1 MTDNPF
7 DQFKPYKDRFKSY
20 HHLPEKG
27 RDKDDILNELSTIA
41 AEEDA
46 KWKTGK
52 CSGTYYHAGDE
63 HREFLNKVSALFTHV
78 NAIQVDT
85 CPSIFKMES
94 EIVSM
99 TAKMM
104 HGDAV
109 KSVNPDDEVC
119 GTVTSGGSESIL
131 MAMKVYR
138 DQARKEK
145 NITEP
150 ELIMPIS
157 AHPAFVKAAQYFGIK
172 VVNAPMLEPDYRID
186 TEAVRSLINSNT
198 IVLIGSAGNYPW
210 GLVDSFEELSNIAL
224 ELGIGLH
231 ADGCLGG
238 FILPWAEKLGYPVP
252 IFDFR
257 LPGLTS
263 MSADTHKFGFGL
275 KGTSVVLYRN
285 KTMRRYQYFQ
295 ALDFPGGTYI
305 SPSMS
310 GSRSGG
316 LTAAAWSA
324 MLYLGEEGYL
334 KTSKAILSVAD
345 QIKQAVQEIPELQ
358 IVGTPTFIISFV
370 SKELDVFHI
379 NDYMAEKGWRFNTLQ
394 KPAGLHFCATMPQTM
409 IPDLGE
415 QFKKD
420 LQASI
425 EYAKANIGNEA
436 KSSALYGMNSTIEG
450 QQMLSELLYDAID
463 YFYTVV

>member
-1 MTDNPF
+1 MTDSLF
-7 DQFKPYKDRFKSY
+7 DSFKPYKDRFESY
-20 HHLPEKG
+20 HQLPEKG
-27 RDKDDILNELSTIA
+27 RDKEDIYKELSTIA
-41 AEEDA
+41 AEENV

-52 CSGTYYHAGDE
+52 CSGTYYHAGEE
-63 HREFLNKVSALFTHV
+63 HREFLNRVFALFSHV

-99 TAKMM
+99 TAKMLN
-104 HGDAV
+104 GDAV
-109 KSVNPDDEVC
+109 KAVNPEDEVC
-119 GTVTSGGSESIL
+119 GTVTTGGSESIL

-138 DQARKEK
+138 DQALNEK
-145 NITEP
+145 HITEP

-157 AHPAFVKAAQYFGIK
+157 AHPAFVKAAEYFGIK
-172 VVNAPMLEPDYRID
+172 VVYAPMLEPDYRID
-186 TEAVRSLINSNT
+186 LEALKKLITKNT

-210 GLVDSFEELSNIAL
+210 GLVDSLEELSEIAL
-224 ELGIGLH
+224 EFNIGLH

-238 FILPWAEKLGYPVP
+238 FILPWAEKLGYAVP
-252 IFDFR
+252 KFDFR

-285 KTMRRYQYFQ
+285 KAMRRYQYFQ

-305 SPSMS
+305 SPSLS

-324 MLYLGEEGYL
+324 MVYLGQEGYL
-334 KTSKAILSVAD
+334 KSAKAILSVAD
-345 QIKQAVQEIPELQ
+345 QVKQAVEAVPELR
-358 IVGTPTFIISFV
+358 IIGEPTFIISFN

-379 NDYMAEKGWRFNTLQ
+379 NDHMATNGWRFNTLQ
-394 KPAGLHFCATMPQTM
+394 KPSGLHFCATMPQTL

-415 QFKKD
+415 SFKAD
-420 LQASI
+420 LQAAVA
-425 EYAKANIGNEA
+425 YAKENKGKDAM
-436 KSSALYGMNSTIEG
+436 SSALYGMNGTLEG
-450 QQMLSELLYDAID
+450 QKMLSDLLYDAMD
-463 YFYTVV
+463 FFYTVV